1 MAYEDMDL
9 ENNNVATEPEEPTP
23 PEGSNR
29 TFLIVA
35 GIIGAVMLLSLICL
49 AAYALWYAPRQ
60 RSQQATQVAAI
71 NAQNTQVAIAAEQT
85 AQAAKITPT
94 ATQVLATA
102 TASPTPVVAE
112 PTQVSPSPTIDR
124 TGTVAAL
131 LTEAAAGKLT
141 ATATGLPDTGFAD
154 DVGIPG
160 LVGLALVLI
169 VVVFLARRFRLA
181 G

>member
-9 ENNNVATEPEEPTP
+9 ENNNVAMEPEEPTP
-23 PEGSNR
+23 PEGGNR

-35 GIIGAVMLLSLICL
+35 GVIGAVMLLSLICL

-94 ATQVLATA
+94 ATQAPP

-181 G
+181 GG